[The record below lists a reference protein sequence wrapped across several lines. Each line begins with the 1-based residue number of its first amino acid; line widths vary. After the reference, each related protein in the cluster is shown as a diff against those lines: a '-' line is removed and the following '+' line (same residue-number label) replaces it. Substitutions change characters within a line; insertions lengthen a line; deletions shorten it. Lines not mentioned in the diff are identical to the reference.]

1 MILNKIFDYTFFW
14 KKFWERIL
22 KYINKKSIDL
32 KELEKELDLKEWY
45 INRLLAW
52 KITPKTLEIYKKVA
66 FWAWMSRWKFE
77 KIYFESRRDEYMY
90 STRKTNKINL
100 LNKTE
105 LDSIN
110 LLEWIDFDNDFLRNS
125 KF

>member
-14 KKFWERIL
+14 KKIWERIL

-32 KELEKELDLKEWY
+32 KELEKELSLKEWY
-45 INRLLAW
+45 INRLLTW
-52 KITPKTLEIYKKVA
+52 KITLKTLEIYKKVS

-90 STRKTNKINL
+90 STRKANKIKL
-100 LNKTE
+100 LDKTE

-110 LLEWIDFDNDFLRNS
+110 LLEWIDFDTDFLRNF